1 MPMSLA
7 ASEYRAPWWLPG
19 GHLQTIVPAELFPK
33 AKVIYRREIWNTPD
47 DDIIAVDWSTP
58 EPIDPKA
65 PIMVHIHGLEGSS
78 NSHYARALMARCGQ
92 GGVRGVVIHYR
103 GCGGVTNKKLRAYN
117 AADAAE
123 LDWEFARLRELYP
136 EAPIYA
142 MGVSLGANNL
152 LFWAGTRGEDAAKLV
167 SGIVA
172 VCAPLD
178 LVGSSHV
185 IRKGFSRIYDLNFIS
200 TMKKKALAKAKRF
213 PGVLD
218 VEKIKKIRWLWQF
231 DDLFTAP
238 IFGYK
243 DYMDYWTKCSSKSHL
258 GGIRLPTL
266 VLNAKND
273 PIVGNEVLPMSQE
286 VSKFVTLEYPAE
298 GGHCGFPRKP
308 NEGSLGFLPTRT
320 FDFCFRGR

>member
-123 LDWEFARLRELYP
+123 LDWEFAGCVSSTLKLRSMRWASRWAPTICSSGPVP
-136 EAPIYA
+136 EARTLQNWFQA
-142 MGVSLGANNL
+142 SLQSARPSIWWVQATL
-152 LFWAGTRGEDAAKLV
+152 SAKDSAG
-167 SGIVA
+167 
-172 VCAPLD
+172 
-178 LVGSSHV
+178 
-185 IRKGFSRIYDLNFIS
+185 
-200 TMKKKALAKAKRF
+200 
-213 PGVLD
+213 
-218 VEKIKKIRWLWQF
+218 
-231 DDLFTAP
+231 FT
-238 IFGYK
+238 
-243 DYMDYWTKCSSKSHL
+243 T
-258 GGIRLPTL
+258 
-266 VLNAKND
+266 
-273 PIVGNEVLPMSQE
+273 
-286 VSKFVTLEYPAE
+286 
-298 GGHCGFPRKP
+298 
-308 NEGSLGFLPTRT
+308 
-320 FDFCFRGR
+320 

>member
-1 MPMSLA
+1 M
-7 ASEYRAPWWLPG
+7 
-19 GHLQTIVPAELFPK
+19 
-33 AKVIYRREIWNTPD
+33 IYRREIWNTPD

-92 GGVRGVVIHYR
+92 EGVRGVVIHYR

-117 AADAAE
+117 AADAEE

-167 SGIVA
+167 SGIAA
-172 VCAPLD
+172 VCSPLD
-178 LVGSSHV
+178 LVGSSYV

-200 TMKKKALAKAKRF
+200 TMKKKSARQSQAFPGCLRCRENKEDSLALA
-213 PGVLD
+213 V
-218 VEKIKKIRWLWQF
+218 
-231 DDLFTAP
+231 
-238 IFGYK
+238 
-243 DYMDYWTKCSSKSHL
+243 
-258 GGIRLPTL
+258 
-266 VLNAKND
+266 
-273 PIVGNEVLPMSQE
+273 
-286 VSKFVTLEYPAE
+286 
-298 GGHCGFPRKP
+298 
-308 NEGSLGFLPTRT
+308 
-320 FDFCFRGR
+320 

>member
-142 MGVSLGANNL
+142 MGVSL
-152 LFWAGTRGEDAAKLV
+152 
-167 SGIVA
+167 
-172 VCAPLD
+172 APT
-178 LVGSSHV
+178 
-185 IRKGFSRIYDLNFIS
+185 I
-200 TMKKKALAKAKRF
+200 
-213 PGVLD
+213 
-218 VEKIKKIRWLWQF
+218 
-231 DDLFTAP
+231 
-238 IFGYK
+238 
-243 DYMDYWTKCSSKSHL
+243 CSS
-258 GGIRLPTL
+258 GPVPEARTL
-266 VLNAKND
+266 QNWFQASLQSARPSIWWVQATLSAKD
-273 PIVGNEVLPMSQE
+273 S
-286 VSKFVTLEYPAE
+286 A
-298 GGHCGFPRKP
+298 GF
-308 NEGSLGFLPTRT
+308 TT
-320 FDFCFRGR
+320 

>member
-142 MGVSLGANNL
+142 MGVSP
-152 LFWAGTRGEDAAKLV
+152 T
-167 SGIVA
+167 I
-172 VCAPLD
+172 
-178 LVGSSHV
+178 
-185 IRKGFSRIYDLNFIS
+185 
-200 TMKKKALAKAKRF
+200 
-213 PGVLD
+213 
-218 VEKIKKIRWLWQF
+218 
-231 DDLFTAP
+231 
-238 IFGYK
+238 
-243 DYMDYWTKCSSKSHL
+243 CSS
-258 GGIRLPTL
+258 GPVPEARTL
-266 VLNAKND
+266 QNWFQASLQSARPSIWWVQATLSAKD
-273 PIVGNEVLPMSQE
+273 S
-286 VSKFVTLEYPAE
+286 A
-298 GGHCGFPRKP
+298 GF
-308 NEGSLGFLPTRT
+308 TT
-320 FDFCFRGR
+320 

>member
-1 MPMSLA
+1 
-7 ASEYRAPWWLPG
+7 
-19 GHLQTIVPAELFPK
+19 
-33 AKVIYRREIWNTPD
+33 
-47 DDIIAVDWSTP
+47 
-58 EPIDPKA
+58 
-65 PIMVHIHGLEGSS
+65 MVHIHGLEGSS

-243 DYMDYWTKCSSKSHL
+243 DYMDYWTKCSSKPHL

-266 VLNAKND
+266 VLNA
-273 PIVGNEVLPMSQE
+273 QE
-286 VSKFVTLEYPAE
+286 RSDRGKRSFTDDSRSFQVCDVRIPAE
-298 GGHCGFPRKP
+298 APLRVSSQTERRKP
-308 NEGSLGFLPTRT
+308 RISPTRT

>member
-172 VCAPLD
+172 VCAFKPRYPQRIQPDLRPEFHLD
-178 LVGSSHV
+178 DEEKST
-185 IRKGFSRIYDLNFIS
+185 RKSQTFPGRVRCRENQKDSL
-200 TMKKKALAKAKRF
+200 ALA
-213 PGVLD
+213 V
-218 VEKIKKIRWLWQF
+218 
-231 DDLFTAP
+231 
-238 IFGYK
+238 
-243 DYMDYWTKCSSKSHL
+243 
-258 GGIRLPTL
+258 
-266 VLNAKND
+266 
-273 PIVGNEVLPMSQE
+273 
-286 VSKFVTLEYPAE
+286 
-298 GGHCGFPRKP
+298 
-308 NEGSLGFLPTRT
+308 
-320 FDFCFRGR
+320 